1 MGRRVTTVTLA
12 CSGFLGFALLCLG
25 WVAPRCFTTDPA
37 VLGKLSRLL
46 PLLAFQQPLIAMT
59 VVTEG
64 LLIGAGQV
72 CWWTCGCG
80 CGWVSGMSRARG
92 LRGRSQGRLGNRL
105 NAFASHDGFRC
116 E

>member
-37 VLGKLSRLL
+37 VLGKLSKLL
-46 PLLAFQQPLIAMT
+46 PLLAFQQPLVAMT
-59 VVTEG
+59 LVMEG
-64 LLIGAGQV
+64 LLVGAGQV
-72 CWWTCGCG
+72 GGCVIVWLCGFG
-80 CGWVSGMSRARG
+80 ER
-92 LRGRSQGRLGNRL
+92 
-105 NAFASHDGFRC
+105 H

>member
-37 VLGKLSRLL
+37 VLGKLSKLL
-46 PLLAFQQPLIAMT
+46 PLLAFQQPLVAMT
-59 VVTEG
+59 LVLEG
-64 LLIGAGQV
+64 LLVGAGQV
-72 CWWTCGCG
+72 GGCVGVCLSVWLCGFG
-80 CGWVSGMSRARG
+80 ER
-92 LRGRSQGRLGNRL
+92 
-105 NAFASHDGFRC
+105 H